1 MKEELLV
8 CVITIPESLR
18 YPKGLGL
25 LAVGTF
31 KLVTI
36 ISFSK
41 NANYDEL
48 KAIKRN
54 SDLYTSTIGRDISL
68 GEIGCA
74 YGHFSAYEA
83 LLNSNFDY
91 ALILEDDA
99 KMVHQIDDVIS
110 EFKQIEKPAII
121 SLINSRGGA
130 VRYFG
135 QSSRLYLRMISP
147 GQGTSAYL
155 INRGA
160 AHAYHRN
167 YLKNGVT
174 STADWHYPLPRGVQH
189 YINAEPAFHHDF
201 DSLDSFL
208 DVDRNQSTMTSD
220 FSKSSFKGQLRRVKT
235 LTSYDFQLLDL
246 LYVEF
251 WIKTRVTLIAI
262 LWRLHNIFK
271 KLSKFFFNRW

>member
-25 LAVGTF
+25 LPVGTF
-31 KLVTI
+31 KVVTV

-48 KAIKRN
+48 EAIKHN
-54 SDLYTSTIGRDISL
+54 SDLYTLTIGRDISL

-74 YGHFSAYEA
+74 YGHFSAYKA
-83 LLNSNFDY
+83 LLNSTFDY
-91 ALILEDDA
+91 ALVLEDDA

-110 EFKQIEKPAII
+110 EFKRIAKPAVI
-121 SLINSRGGA
+121 SLINRRGGA
-130 VRYFG
+130 IRYFG
-135 QSSRLYLRMISP
+135 KSSPLYLRMISP

-155 INRGA
+155 INREA

-167 YLKNGVT
+167 YLKNGLT

-189 YINAEPAFHHDF
+189 YITSEPAFHHDF
-201 DSLDSFL
+201 NSSDSFL
-208 DVDRNQSTMTSD
+208 EVDRNQSTMTSD

-235 LTSYDFQLLDL
+235 LNSYGFQLLDL

-251 WIKTRVTLIAI
+251 WIKIRVTLIGI
-262 LWRLHNIFK
+262 LWRLHNIPK
-271 KLSKFFFNRW
+271 KLSKFFFYRW